1 MPRILQVSRSAGG
14 RKMLKHGMLE
24 VVAELEKRRRK
35 EEAEEHEGSVSGSL
49 KSEMGESG
57 YSQLPGGGTVEV
69 GDNVSVG
76 SRSRGSRWKGHILLA
91 ERFLWYNYSKI

>member
-1 MPRILQVSRSAGG
+1 MPRILQASRSVGG
-14 RKMLKHGMLE
+14 RKMLKHGMLV

-35 EEAEEHEGSVSGSL
+35 EESVSESL

-57 YSQLPGGGTVEV
+57 YSQRPEGGTVEV
-69 GDNVSVG
+69 GETVSVG

-91 ERFLWYNYSKI
+91 ERFLYGIITAR

>member
-1 MPRILQVSRSAGG
+1 
-14 RKMLKHGMLE
+14 MLKHGMLE

-35 EEAEEHEGSVSGSL
+35 EEAEEHKGSVSESL

-57 YSQLPGGGTVEV
+57 YSQTSGGGTLEV
-69 GDNVSVG
+69 GETASVG

-91 ERFLWYNYSKI
+91 VRFSILCNLQQAINRRSQYLK